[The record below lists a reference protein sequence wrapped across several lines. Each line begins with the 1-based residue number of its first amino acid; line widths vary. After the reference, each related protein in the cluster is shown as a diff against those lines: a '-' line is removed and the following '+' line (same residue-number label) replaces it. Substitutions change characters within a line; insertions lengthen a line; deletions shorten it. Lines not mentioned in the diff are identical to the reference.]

1 MDRDKS
7 TTHSRGGEMP
17 AEGAERPLEGAGGE
31 FSTARSETDERSAFT
46 ERAARLGAELTST
59 LNDIEMRDVVA
70 QYGDEGATLLGHLL
84 TTTPPG
90 ASLRRLA
97 VLALEDLGPRAVG
110 ALPAIIE
117 TAGNPKEKADTRRY
131 ANGVLRELGSAAQEA
146 VPTLIE
152 TAQERGNDFMVRL
165 TAIGALSAVGS
176 ELPAVS
182 SALRALARAPG
193 EEPEIREA
201 AARASGGSR
210 RPS

>member
-1 MDRDKS
+1 M
-7 TTHSRGGEMP
+7 TVASRQLPGTAAQLP
-17 AEGAERPLEGAGGE
+17 AALEFLQE
-31 FSTARSETDERSAFT
+31 FWASAALP
-46 ERAARLGAELTST
+46 AAAAFPFE
-59 LNDIEMRDVVA
+59 
-70 QYGDEGATLLGHLL
+70 
-84 TTTPPG
+84 
-90 ASLRRLA
+90 
-97 VLALEDLGPRAVG
+97 LALEDLGPRAVG

-117 TAGNPKEKADTRRY
+117 TAGNPQEKTDTRRY

-182 SALRALARAPG
+182 SALRALARTPG

-210 RPS
+210 RAS